1 MPTRPPDPRRLGV
14 EAFAREGGVLEGS
27 EPLPA
32 FPRLLASA
40 HSERPPGAAEQVVWR
55 ARGELRK
62 PLAVEPQIWMQ
73 LQARTRLALVCQ
85 RCLGPI
91 DTAIEVDRWFRFARS
106 EAEAEALDAEIE
118 EDVLALERALDLH
131 ELIEDELLLAMPL
144 VPRHAA
150 CPLPLPL
157 PESDV
162 PTAEAPAHPFA
173 ALASLRDRMRGDG

>member
-1 MPTRPPDPRRLGV
+1 MTRHATSNATPT
-14 EAFAREGGVLEGS
+14 
-27 EPLPA
+27 
-32 FPRLLASA
+32 
-40 HSERPPGAAEQVVWR
+40 
-55 ARGELRK
+55 
-62 PLAVEPQIWMQ
+62 
-73 LQARTRLALVCQ
+73 CQ
-85 RCLGPI
+85 SRPI